1 MRIRLRCGLGSGHW
15 INDRNWVDDGSRF
28 DNRSRNW
35 FDDGSWFDDGNRF
48 DNWSRNWF
56 DNRNRNWLD
65 DGNRFDDRNWLDYR
79 YRLWLDDDDWLWL
92 NDHSWL
98 RFHNDYYYF
107 FFLFWRLQTV
117 KAILS
122 DDLLTDT
129 SFVVVADESAIF
141 GGPVDCIALF
151 RVLPAL
157 VEVNSLFICISVPF
171 EDSMRL
177 VAVEQLLR

>member
-28 DNRSRNW
+28 DN
-35 FDDGSWFDDGNRF
+35 
-48 DNWSRNWF
+48 WS
-56 DNRNRNWLD
+56 RNWLD

-98 RFHNDYYYF
+98 RFHNDYYF